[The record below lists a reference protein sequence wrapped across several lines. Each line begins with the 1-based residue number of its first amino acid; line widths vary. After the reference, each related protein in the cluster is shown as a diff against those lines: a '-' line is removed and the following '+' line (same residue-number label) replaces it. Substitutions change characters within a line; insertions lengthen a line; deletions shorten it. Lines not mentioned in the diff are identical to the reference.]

1 MKQHT
6 VDVTKHGIDAS
17 AAAVAGASFMELLP
31 PIAATLSIIWLSI
44 QIGTWAVRTVNSY
57 RDRKSKKKK

>member
-6 VDVTKHGIDAS
+6 LDTMKHGVDAG
-17 AAAVAGASFMELLP
+17 AAAVAGASFMEYLP

-44 QIGTWAVRTVNSY
+44 QIGTWAVRTVQNY
-57 RDRKSKKKK
+57 RDKSNKS